1 MKEAMETS
9 DIIIGIIAA
18 LGVVVLLVVFVM
30 VVRKIFL
37 NKDADTE

>member
-1 MKEAMETS
+1 MKEAMGTG

-30 VVRKIFL
+30 VVKKVFL
-37 NKDADTE
+37 SKDTDTE

>member
-1 MKEAMETS
+1 MKEAMGTG

-30 VVRKIFL
+30 VVKKVFL
-37 NKDADTE
+37 GKDTDTE